1 MDDQGQGMG
10 LMGWEYVDQLQRL
23 AVWGAAS
30 RFLNEEVN
38 RCQKGEPLF
47 SRETQRVQCSHISV
61 HGFGG

>member
-30 RFLNEEVN
+30 RF
-38 RCQKGEPLF
+38 
-47 SRETQRVQCSHISV
+47 
-61 HGFGG
+61 